1 MKLVLISAPYS
12 SASVSMREDIT
23 RVAEATSILLWE
35 NGIGNVCPHLNS
47 GHFSD
52 HKDVEYKKENASIR
66 VTESGFYASG
76 YVEIAKRV
84 DAILVLFPGRK
95 APGSI
100 EEVKV
105 AKQKGKPVFKDVK
118 DVLKWG
124 KE

>member
-1 MKLVLISAPYS
+1 MKVVLISAPYS

-23 RVAEATSILLWE
+23 RVAEATAVLLWE
-35 NGIGNVCPHLNS
+35 NGIATICPHLNS

-52 HKDVEYKKENASIR
+52 HQDEDEK
-66 VTESGFYASG
+66 FYRQG

-100 EEVKV
+100 EEVKTV
-105 AKQKGKPVFKDVK
+105 KAKGKPTFKDVK

-124 KE
+124 KEK